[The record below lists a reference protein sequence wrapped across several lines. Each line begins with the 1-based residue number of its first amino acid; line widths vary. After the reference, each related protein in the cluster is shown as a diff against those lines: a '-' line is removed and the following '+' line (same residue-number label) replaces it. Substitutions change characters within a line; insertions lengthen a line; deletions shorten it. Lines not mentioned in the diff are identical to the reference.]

1 MDLSSRILLDSPLVL
16 VSPGMKSRNGSRDS
30 EEDPLKSRK
39 HASGNATP
47 ANATPASSSAAAS
60 RITQQVGQRN
70 EAREPED
77 HGHCLETEDGP
88 FVCKLLELHG
98 CGDEVGEGEE
108 GPDGDED

>member
-39 HASGNATP
+39 T
-47 ANATPASSSAAAS
+47 
-60 RITQQVGQRN
+60 RIRQCYSCKRHSCVQLCCRIAHHPQVGQRN

-98 CGDEVGEGEE
+98 CDDEVGEGEE